1 MRTLLVPTDGSVVA
15 LRALRYAIELARG
28 LKDARILLLNVQP
41 ELERWYVHGLLNP
54 EAVAHLRAEGEN
66 ESAEARALLGQTN
79 LLHDFEVMYGPPAAV
94 IVRVANEQR
103 CDAIIMG
110 TRGLSDVASAFL
122 GSTAH
127 GVIQLAEVPV
137 TLVK

>member
-15 LRALRYAIELARG
+15 LRALRYAIDLARG

-41 ELERWYVHGLLNP
+41 ELERWYAHGLLNP
-54 EAVAHLRAEGEN
+54 EAVAHLRAEGERDA
-66 ESAEARALLGQTN
+66 AEARALLQQSG
-79 LLHDFEVMYGPPAAV
+79 LLYDFEVAYGPPAQV
-94 IVRVANEQR
+94 IVRIAKEQH
-103 CDAIIMG
+103 CEAVIMG
-110 TRGLSDVASAFL
+110 TRGMSDFASAFV

-127 GVIQLAEVPV
+127 GVMQLAEVPV